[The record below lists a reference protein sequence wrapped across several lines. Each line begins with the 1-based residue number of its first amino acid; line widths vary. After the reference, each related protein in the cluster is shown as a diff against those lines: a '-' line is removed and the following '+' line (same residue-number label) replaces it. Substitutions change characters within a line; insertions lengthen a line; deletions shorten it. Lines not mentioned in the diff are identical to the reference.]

1 LTTFEEKEQ
10 PLDAIPVI
18 SGWIRVVIVLA
29 AALLMTVFA
38 IAFWLNPYEENG
50 QARRLETHRQL
61 GLPPCT
67 FKELTNL
74 PCPSCGMTT
83 SFALL
88 VRGDLMS
95 SLRANAAGTVLAV
108 LWAAAIP
115 WLLLCG
121 VTGRPW
127 GRALAQRTILGLVIA
142 FMVLLFVRWIIV
154 LALIWLGRS

>member
-18 SGWIRVVIVLA
+18 SGWIRVSIVLA
-29 AALLMTVFA
+29 AALLLTVFA

-50 QARRLETHRQL
+50 QARRQETHRQL

-67 FKELTNL
+67 FKELTGL

-127 GRALAQRTILGLVIA
+127 GRTLAQRTILGLVIA

-154 LALIWLGRS
+154 LALIWFGRS